1 MRAVLRDGSV
11 FLLVFRRRTQSEKQN
26 RHWHDC
32 EVDDETAYGDWDSA
46 EPSEQIAKD
55 GGTYER
61 HCWRGSRQR
70 GQSAV
75 AELHAE
81 NKTAQQKHDTVEA
94 DDGDAQGNDQRD
106 VLTECRTRRGN
117 RSGKKRQRHGVKQHH
132 PIQSWGI
139 LRPKIVS
146 PRRHKTEQ
154 EGDDHW

>member
-1 MRAVLRDGSV
+1 LADDGECGPSCATGV
-11 FLLVFRRRTQSEKQN
+11 FSGWSFRRRTQSEKQN

-55 GGTYER
+55 GRTYER

-81 NKTAQQKHDTVEA
+81 NKTAQ
-94 DDGDAQGNDQRD
+94 
-106 VLTECRTRRGN
+106 
-117 RSGKKRQRHGVKQHH
+117 
-132 PIQSWGI
+132 
-139 LRPKIVS
+139 
-146 PRRHKTEQ
+146 
-154 EGDDHW
+154 